1 MALPPTD
8 LSYQTPDA
16 GGMGL
21 TPPCPPR
28 PAGEGTEGASAVKP
42 WSTYK
47 ELLRHVNL
55 RPTRQRMVLAWLLFS
70 RGNRHVTAEILY
82 DEAIRM
88 RIPVSLATIYNN
100 LHQFT
105 EAGLVQQIAV
115 DGSKAFFDTNTA
127 AHHHFFLAGQH
138 DLVDIPAEEV
148 VLDKMPEPPAGYEI
162 TRVDVVIRLRRK
174 PR

>member
-1 MALPPTD
+1 MAPPPID

-16 GGMGL
+16 AGTGMA
-21 TPPCPPR
+21 PPR
-28 PAGEGTEGASAVKP
+28 PPSKAGEGGEGPFDVKP
-42 WSTYK
+42 WSAYK

-70 RGNRHVTAEILY
+70 QGNRHVTAEMLY
-82 DEAIRM
+82 DEAIKS

-105 EAGLVQQIAV
+105 ETGLVQQIAV

-148 VLDKMPEPPAGYEI
+148 VLGKMPDPPAGYEI

>member
-16 GGMGL
+16 GGTGL
-21 TPPCPPR
+21 LSPCPPQQA
-28 PAGEGTEGASAVKP
+28 AGEGAFDVKP

-70 RGNRHVTAEILY
+70 RGNRHVTAEMLY
-82 DEAIRM
+82 DEAIKA

-105 EAGLVQQIAV
+105 ETGLVQQIAV

-127 AHHHFFLAGQH
+127 AHHHFFLVGQH

-148 VLDKMPEPPAGYEI
+148 VLGRMPEPPAGYEI